1 MNDNIKIIKLRE
13 KQIKELQEQL
23 LNEKRHTL
31 LLQRDVDR
39 FAQVNQMMIKEL
51 KGYVEE
57 KEERKKQEVPTLKQ
71 RFLIFNVL
79 IYYVYSER

>member
-1 MNDNIKIIKLRE
+1 MNDNIKIIKMRV
-13 KQIKELQEQL
+13 KQIEELKEQL
-23 LNEKRHTL
+23 NIEKRHTL

-57 KEERKKQEVPTLKQ
+57 KEESKNKRYP
-71 RFLIFNVL
+71 FFNKGL
-79 IYYVYSER
+79 

>member
-1 MNDNIKIIKLRE
+1 MDANIKIIKLRE

-51 KGYVEE
+51 KGYVE
-57 KEERKKQEVPTLKQ
+57 
-71 RFLIFNVL
+71 
-79 IYYVYSER
+79 

>member
-1 MNDNIKIIKLRE
+1 MDANIKIIKLRE

-39 FAQVNQMMIKEL
+39 FAQVNQMMIKKL

-57 KEERKKQEVPTLKQ
+57 KEERKKQKVPVCQQRSLK
-71 RFLIFNVL
+71 LTD
-79 IYYVYSER
+79 

>member
-1 MNDNIKIIKLRE
+1 MDANIKIIKLRE

-39 FAQVNQMMIKEL
+39 VAQVNQMMIKKL

-57 KEERKKQEVPTLKQ
+57 KEERKKQEVPVFQQ
-71 RFLIFNVL
+71 RSLIL
-79 IYYVYSER
+79 TD